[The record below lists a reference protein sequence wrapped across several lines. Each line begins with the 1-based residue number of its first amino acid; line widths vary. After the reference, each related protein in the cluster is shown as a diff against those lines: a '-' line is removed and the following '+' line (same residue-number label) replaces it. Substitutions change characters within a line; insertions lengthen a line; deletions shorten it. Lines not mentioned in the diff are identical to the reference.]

1 MNDAQAALSYL
12 AAGFLGVLVITNS
25 ASAQQM
31 SAPEVV
37 QNAKEVSLK
46 SNSPEAITVN
56 CPEGTKVVGGGGGSE
71 VFSATNFVMVWS
83 MPITGQQ
90 NNGWT
95 VGIVNRSLT
104 TKKGTIAA
112 YALCIKVK

>member
-1 MNDAQAALSYL
+1 MRDMQVLLSSL
-12 AAGFLGVLVITNS
+12 VAGFLGVLACSGTT
-25 ASAQQM
+25 SAQQM

-46 SNSPEAITVN
+46 SNSPEAITVS
-56 CPEGTKVVGGGGGSE
+56 CPDGTKVLGGGGGSD
-71 VFSATNFVMVWS
+71 VFGAANFVVVWS

-90 NNGWT
+90 NDGWT

-112 YALCIKVK
+112 YALCSKVK